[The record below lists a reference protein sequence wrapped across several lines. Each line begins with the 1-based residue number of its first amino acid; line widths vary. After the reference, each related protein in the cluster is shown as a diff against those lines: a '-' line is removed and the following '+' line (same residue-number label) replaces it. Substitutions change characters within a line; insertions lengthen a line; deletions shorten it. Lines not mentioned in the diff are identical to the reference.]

1 MASALASDL
10 PIPDRAVP
18 GDDYLFALLLDH
30 HRDGLVCYLTRMLR
44 DHAAAEDVAQ
54 EAFLRA
60 YLHRHR
66 YQPTAKFSTWLYRI
80 GTNLALNWLRDHRVE
95 RTHLSLFESVDGGRP
110 LDVTD
115 PSPAVDIALAD
126 DQGRA
131 QMRDRIQAA
140 MDQLPE
146 RQRAAVL
153 MHRTQHLDYASIA
166 ESMGCSVPTV
176 KSLLWR
182 AHETLRRR
190 LAPAAGE
197 AA

>member
-1 MASALASDL
+1 MATALVSPSIL
-10 PIPDRAVP
+10 PDRAAP
-18 GDDYLFALLLDH
+18 GDDCTFVLLLDH

-60 YLHRHR
+60 YLHRGR

-80 GTNLALNWLRDHRVE
+80 ATNLALNWLRDHRVE
-95 RTHLSLFESVDGGRP
+95 RAHLPLFEATDGGRP

-115 PSPAVDIALAD
+115 PSPGVDVTLAD
-126 DQGRA
+126 DQRRA
-131 QMRDRIQAA
+131 WMRERIRAA

-166 ESMGCSVPTV
+166 EAMGCSVPTV

-190 LAPAAGE
+190 LAN
-197 AA
+197 